1 MAIKISSDST
11 LDLSPELIAKYDV
24 AVVSLTVSKDGK
36 YYKDSLEIQPADI
49 FAHVAAG
56 GDLCTTSAANVA
68 DYIEHFTNLRKTHDT
83 VIHVNLS
90 SDFSA
95 CYRNACLA
103 AEEVEGVYVVDSRN
117 LSTGHGLVV
126 IEAANLAKEGLAP
139 EVIVERLQELTARVE
154 ASFILDQ
161 LAYLKKGGR
170 CSAAAAFGA
179 NLFNIKPCI
188 SVIGGKMDVT
198 KKYRGSFEKC
208 LREYVKDRLQGRE
221 DLVLDRIFVTH
232 TAVADGIAE
241 LVIEEI
247 KKYAPFA
254 EILETTAGC
263 TISCHCGPNT
273 LGILFIHK

>member
-1 MAIKISSDST
+1 MTIRISSDST
-11 LDLSPELIAKYDV
+11 LDLSPELIDRYEV
-24 AVVSLTVSKDGK
+24 SVVSLTVSKDGK
-36 YYKDSLEIQPADI
+36 YYKDMLEIQPDEI

-68 DYIEHFTNLRKTHDT
+68 DYIEHFTELRKTCDA

-90 SDFSA
+90 ADFSA

-103 AEEVEGVYVVDSRN
+103 AEEVDGVYVVDSRN

-126 IEAANLAKEGLAP
+126 IEAANMVREGLAP
-139 EVIVERLQELTARVE
+139 DVIAERLRELTSRVE

-170 CSAAAAFGA
+170 CSAVAAFGA
-179 NLFNIKPCI
+179 NLFNLKPCI
-188 SVIGGKMDVT
+188 SVVNGKMDVT

-208 LREYVKDRLQGRE
+208 LREYVKDRLEGRE

-273 LGILFIHK
+273 LGILFIHQ